1 MHLPDLPGLQV
12 LKRLR
17 EDEATRRIRVAVLSA
32 GALSDQVAAA
42 LAAGAARYWTKPID
56 FGQFLAGMRELLPS
70 LRVSEGGSGS

>member
-17 EDEATRRIRVAVLSA
+17 E
-32 GALSDQVAAA
+32 GG
-42 LAAGAARYWTKPID
+42 AAGAARYWTKPID